1 MARLR
6 ERLALFSMHQDPEVI
21 LDPAALVDV
30 EMLTDE
36 VPDLVGDLEVLSAI
50 GLLHWCRYLTLD
62 AGQDRADLTRALA
75 LLAPLYWIDRASLPG
90 VVLAFFEEHQPPRP
104 DSPESI
110 ADRAIKLLEHSQT
123 TGDLALLDDA
133 LPLLRSAVAAL
144 PPDSRFRTAHLAN
157 LTTALAN
164 RFERTGDLAD
174 LDEATAVGRE
184 ALGVLNRDDPTSSV
198 VLTNLCAV
206 LLQRFSQTQD
216 HTDLD
221 ASITM
226 SRDAASCSSDS
237 ASLASS
243 LSTLSAGL
251 LLRFTLRG
259 DLADLEESIESGCE
273 GTRLSSPDDGH
284 HSARLATLGNAFAE
298 RFERLGETG
307 DLDAAVAVFRESVS
321 AARAAYPDSVGF
333 LAGLAR
339 VLTLRFS
346 RLGRMADIDQAV
358 ALGRKVVATTP
369 LGHSK
374 RAVRLAALGN
384 ALQARFVRSGDLADL
399 DAAIGVGWD
408 AAKDLGADHQHRAAT
423 VANLGIALQ
432 SRFEQTG
439 SGADLDA
446 AISNY
451 EQAVVVTPPGHPDHA
466 GYLIALGQSLRLRF
480 QRTENIA
487 DIDAAVAACR
497 EAVAVT
503 PHDHPDRL
511 AMLSNLSVV
520 AQFRFAETEDMGDID
535 EVIAVGTEVVRACPS
550 DHPLMSRYQANLSG
564 AISARALR
572 SGDTQDFDAAV
583 KAGRA
588 AIGSS
593 PADHPERVRHLIN
606 LGESLRS
613 RAEPLGVGG
622 RTGDTDSWEADL
634 REAIECGRQAAA
646 IANAPPRERVVA
658 ARLWARAAAQ
668 AGRWREAA
676 EGLDVA
682 VSLAGL
688 VAPRSLDRSDQEH
701 QIEELGRLGSDAA
714 ACCVR
719 AGQVDRAVELF
730 EQGRGIL
737 LGQALESRTDLTVLT
752 ERHPNLARRFIAAR
766 DALDQPS
773 AGAATPI
780 LSPAD
785 TASDSMHARHRRPD
799 DSARTQRRRDAAT
812 AFTGVLADIRAMP
825 GFERFL
831 SPPLIRDL
839 TAVSVDGPV
848 VVVTVSTYGSY
859 ALIVTGGGVDTP
871 IPLTTLTPEIVTSQV
886 TAFITALDEGT
897 NSPAAGAPA
906 ERVLAEILG
915 WLWDELAGPVF
926 ARLGITGP
934 PAPGEPWPRVW
945 WCLSGLLS
953 FLPVHAAGHHT
964 GRDDPEPAT
973 VMDRA
978 VSSYTPTIR
987 ALGHARRHDTA
998 AAGASIQ
1005 DRGLIVAMPRTP
1017 GASDLPGA
1025 TAEAAAVSR
1034 HHTGHLEVIVGAE
1047 ATRRSVLAA
1056 MKRAQWA
1063 HFACH
1068 GDADF
1073 THPSASH
1080 LLLNDHQES
1089 PLTVI
1094 DVSRLRLDARLAFL
1108 SACSTAQSSGRLLDE
1123 AIHLASAFHLA
1134 GYRHVVG
1141 TLWPINDAL
1150 AVSITDDIY
1159 ARLVGS
1165 APTDVAGALHAV
1177 ARQQRA
1183 RLVNRPS
1190 TWASHVHIGV

>member
-1 MARLR
+1 M
-6 ERLALFSMHQDPEVI
+6 I

-110 ADRAIKLLEHSQT
+110 ADRAIKLLEHSQA
-123 TGDLALLDDA
+123 TGDPTLLDDA
-133 LPLLRSAVAAL
+133 LPLLRSAVASL
-144 PPDSRFRTAHLAN
+144 QPDSRFRTVHLAN
-157 LTTALAN
+157 LATALAT
-164 RFERTGDLAD
+164 RFERTGGLAD
-174 LDEATAVGRE
+174 LDEATAVARE
-184 ALGVLNRDDPTSSV
+184 ALGVLNRDDPASAV

-206 LLQRFSQTQD
+206 LLHRFSQTQD

-226 SRDAASCSSDS
+226 SRDAVSCSSDN

-259 DLADLEESIESGCE
+259 DLADLEESIESGRE
-273 GTRLSSPDDGH
+273 GTRLSSPDDEH
-284 HSARLATLGNAFAE
+284 HSHRLATLGNALAE

-307 DLDAAVAVFRESVS
+307 DLDAAVAVFQESVS
-321 AARAAYPDSVGF
+321 AARATHPDSAGF
-333 LAGLAR
+333 LAGLGR
-339 VLTLRFS
+339 MLTLRFS
-346 RLGRMADIDQAV
+346 RLGRMTDIDQAV
-358 ALGRKVVATTP
+358 ALGRKAVATTP

-374 RAVRLAALGN
+374 RAVRMSALGN

-408 AAKDLGADHQHRAAT
+408 AAKELGADHQHRAAT

-451 EQAVVVTPPGHPDHA
+451 EQAVAVTPRGHPDHA
-466 GYLIALGQSLRLRF
+466 GYLTTLGQSLRLRF
-480 QRTENIA
+480 QRTEDIA
-487 DIDAAVAACR
+487 DLDAAVATCR

-503 PHDHPDRL
+503 PRDHPDRL

-520 AQFRFAETEDMGDID
+520 AQFRFAETENMGDID
-535 EVIAVGTEVVRACPS
+535 EAIAAGTEVVRACPS

-564 AISARALR
+564 AVHTRALR
-572 SGDTQDFDAAV
+572 SGDAQDLDAAV

-588 AIGSS
+588 AISSS

-613 RAEPLGVGG
+613 RAEPASAG

-634 REAIECGRQAAA
+634 RDAIQCGRQAAG
-646 IANAPPRERVVA
+646 IASAPPRERVVA

-668 AGRWREAA
+668 AGQWREAA
-676 EGLDVA
+676 EGLDTA
-682 VSLAGL
+682 ASLIGL

-780 LSPAD
+780 LSPVD
-785 TASDSMHARHRRPD
+785 TGSDSMRAMHRLPN

-812 AFTGVLADIRAMP
+812 AFTSVLADIRAKP

-839 TAVSVDGPV
+839 TAMSVDGPV
-848 VVVTVSTYGSY
+848 VVVAVSTYGSY
-859 ALIVTGGGVDTP
+859 ALIVTGSGVDTP
-871 IPLTTLTPEIVTSQV
+871 IRLATLTPEIVTSQV
-886 TAFITALDEGT
+886 TAFMTALDEGT

-906 ERVLAEILG
+906 ERVLADILG

-934 PAPGEPWPRVW
+934 PGSGEPWPRVW

-953 FLPVHAAGHHT
+953 FLPVHAAGHHAS
-964 GRDDPEPAT
+964 RDDPEPAT

-987 ALGHARRHDTA
+987 ALGHARRHDSAT
-998 AAGASIQ
+998 AGASIQ

-1034 HHTGHLEVIVGAE
+1034 HHTGHMEVIVGAE

-1108 SACSTAQSSGRLLDE
+1108 SACSTAQPSGRLLDE